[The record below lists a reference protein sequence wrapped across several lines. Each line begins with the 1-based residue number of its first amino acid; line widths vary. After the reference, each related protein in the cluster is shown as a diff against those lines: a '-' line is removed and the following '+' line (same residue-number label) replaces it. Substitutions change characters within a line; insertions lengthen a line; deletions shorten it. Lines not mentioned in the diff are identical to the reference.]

1 MRVPPPMLATAA
13 SRLPSGEGWTYEV
26 KWDGYRTLA
35 VLDSGS
41 VRLLSRNLKNTT
53 ASYPSIVRAVA
64 KVTAPSAI
72 LDGEIVA
79 LDESGQPSFQ
89 ALHHGA
95 GHTLVFYAFDLL
107 LLNGRELIAL
117 PIEQRR
123 DELASLVRK
132 TPVLLSE
139 PLPGSPE
146 QIEAAIRRMR
156 LEGIVAKRAR
166 SRYEPG
172 RRSRSW
178 IKVRFNRRQ
187 EFVIGG
193 YKPGPSNFESILVGY
208 YQGRKLLFAS
218 KVRAGFREQTR
229 GDVQAR
235 IEPLV
240 ATQCPFANLP
250 NSGTSHWGEGITAED
265 MTKLIWVQPKVV
277 VEVEFVEWTLD
288 GLLRHPVFMAVRDD
302 KLARG
307 VRREIDARGRK

>member
-13 SRLPSGEGWTYEV
+13 SRLPSGDGWTYEV

-35 VLDSGS
+35 VLESGS

-53 ASYPSIVRAVA
+53 AAYPAVVRAVA
-64 KVTAPSAI
+64 KVPANSAI
-72 LDGEIVA
+72 LDGEVVA

-107 LLNGRELIAL
+107 LLNGRDLTPL

-123 DELASLVRK
+123 DELASVVRN

-139 PLPGSPE
+139 PLPGSPG

-178 IKVRFNRRQ
+178 VKVRFNRRQ

-193 YKPGPSNFESILVGY
+193 YKPGPINFESILVGCY
-208 YQGRKLLFAS
+208 EGRKLLFAS
-218 KVRAGFREQTR
+218 KVRAGFREHTR
-229 GDVQAR
+229 ADVYAR
-235 IEPLV
+235 IKPLV
-240 ATQCPFANLP
+240 AARCPFSNLP
-250 NSGTSHWGEGITAED
+250 NSGTSHWGEGISAED
-265 MTKLIWVQPKVV
+265 MTKLVWVQPKVV

-288 GLLRHPVFMAVRDD
+288 GLLRHPVFTAVRDD
-302 KLARG
+302 KLARD